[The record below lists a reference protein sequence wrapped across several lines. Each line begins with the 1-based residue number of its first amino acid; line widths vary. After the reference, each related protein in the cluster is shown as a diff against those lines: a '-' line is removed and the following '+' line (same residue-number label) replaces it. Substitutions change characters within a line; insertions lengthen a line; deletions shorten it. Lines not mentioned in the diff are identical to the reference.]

1 MALNGN
7 EIPLMPNAKQIIAK
21 NLGTIRESLKISQE
35 DVAESGI
42 MSQKTVSNVENV
54 ESEGNRRI
62 DMIEAL
68 AAYYRLPLWVVC
80 LEDMPSDPLMRKL
93 LIEAV
98 RALSGLSETGLRKVL
113 ERIEEVKLLEDRA
126 ANG

>member
-1 MALNGN
+1 
-7 EIPLMPNAKQIIAK
+7 MPNAKQIIAK